1 MFVFNCCRHN
11 IDPKTTDQA
20 KLDAAKL
27 AKDKL
32 AGEEEEDQEGG
43 GDDDDEFEMPHFMQ
57 VEYNDLQ
64 KKLADKYVSSL
75 FFFCGRYVF
84 YVLLEGSIFT
94 FSNQGFVF

>member
-1 MFVFNCCRHN
+1 M
-11 IDPKTTDQA
+11 
-20 KLDAAKL
+20 

-57 VEYNDLQ
+57 VEFNDLQ

-75 FFFCGRYVF
+75 FFFVVVTF
-84 YVLLEGSIFT
+84 LFFT
-94 FSNQGFVF
+94 RRIDI